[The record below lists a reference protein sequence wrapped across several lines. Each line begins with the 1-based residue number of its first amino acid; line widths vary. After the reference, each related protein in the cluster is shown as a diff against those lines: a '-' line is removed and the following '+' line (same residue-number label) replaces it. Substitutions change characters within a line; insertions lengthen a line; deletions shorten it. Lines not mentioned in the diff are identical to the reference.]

1 MQQHFQVKEQQQAQ
15 SWSETWSRI
24 LLKQQGD
31 TCIFAPGLESG
42 QFQCNCNIL
51 NAWILFQWGIHFSPL
66 KPYEA
71 MVSKPSMGQSLPA
84 ATFFCAVH
92 LSAFL
97 YGMCCPVSLCPR
109 LFSQC
114 CLLPTLC
121 CPTYPPQFPPAFYLS
136 CSMAACGYHLLG
148 PPEQAPP
155 ADLSAAART
164 QCKLMSLQKVWLMF
178 CTVSDLLA
186 VQVRFSQVKRASAVG
201 CQ

>member
-24 LLKQQGD
+24 SLEQQGD

-51 NAWILFQWGIHFSPL
+51 NAWILFQWGIRFSPL
-66 KPYEA
+66 KLYEA
-71 MVSKPSMGQSLPA
+71 MVSKPTLGQSLPA
-84 ATFFCAVH
+84 ATFYCALH

-97 YGMCCPVSLCPR
+97 CGLCCPISLRPR

-136 CSMAACGYHLLG
+136 CSMVACGYHLLG

-155 ADLSAAART
+155 APLRQLGLSASLGACRKSGSCFVPYPT
-164 QCKLMSLQKVWLMF
+164 CWQCK
-178 CTVSDLLA
+178 CA
-186 VQVRFSQVKRASAVG
+186 PQVKRASAVG